1 MKKIILSA
9 LLIGFTACIFA
20 QSDEDNS
27 ANVPKVEVAKKNQSV
42 DNQVSNY
49 VEPAKDTLYCCR
61 QIISTADTVQLKYVE
76 LSRPK
81 AEIIVPEPKQLNSQ
95 EFYRQEQQK
104 QLEQTRSLYN
114 YGGNYYADKAMRYGF
129 QVITQTIFPF

>member
-1 MKKIILSA
+1 MKKLILSA

-20 QSDEDNS
+20 QSGEDNS
-27 ANVPKVEVAKKNQSV
+27 AYVPKVEVVKNQSV
-42 DNQVSNY
+42 DKEVSNY

-61 QIISTADTVQLKYVE
+61 QTISTADTVQLKYIE

-104 QLEQTRSLYN
+104 QLDETRSLYN
-114 YGGNYYADKAMRYGF
+114 YGGNYYADKAIRYGF
-129 QVITQTIFPF
+129 QVLTQTIFPF

>member
-9 LLIGFTACIFA
+9 LFIGLTTCIFA

-27 ANVPKVEVAKKNQSV
+27 AYVPKVEVVKNTSV

-49 VEPAKDTLYCCR
+49 VEPAKDSLYCCR
-61 QIISTADTVQLKYVE
+61 KVIADTTQLKYVE

-95 EFYRQEQQK
+95 EFYKQEQEK

-114 YGGNYYADKAMRYGF
+114 YGGSYYADKAIRYGF

>member
-1 MKKIILSA
+1 MKKFILSA
-9 LLIGFTACIFA
+9 LLIGFSACIFA
-20 QSDEDNS
+20 QSGEDNS
-27 ANVPKVEVAKKNQSV
+27 AYVPKVEVVKNQSV
-42 DNQVSNY
+42 DNEVSNY

-61 QIISTADTVQLKYVE
+61 NVIKDTTQIKLVE

-81 AEIIVPEPKQLNSQ
+81 AEIVVPEPKQLNSQ
-95 EFYRQEQQK
+95 EFYKQEQQK

-129 QVITQTIFPF
+129 QILTQTIFPF